1 MESNFHSEESKIVG
15 DVSQMQINEDKC
27 KIKKMDVVIPVVDK
41 VSSEKVS
48 KKMPRVKRKTA
59 KSCKGNMESKISTEE
74 FNIIDD
80 VAQLQ
85 IDDDECETK
94 KIRLDDDENTA
105 ISIVENVSSKKVSK
119 KMQRVKQST
128 EKSRKGRKITNPLKC
143 RSCAKTFTDTSSRRK
158 HENNRV
164 CSASKARDN
173 LTICIKSHY
182 ESIYTHFEEAYTD
195 IGKHMVKALGRKTY
209 GQNKK
214 YLLDE
219 SLRLMKRIWISEQF
233 NIFACL
239 EVIEKTE
246 TAQ

>member
-15 DVSQMQINEDKC
+15 DVSQMQINDDKC
-27 KIKKMDVVIPVVDK
+27 KIKKMDVVFPVVDK

-59 KSCKGNMESKISTEE
+59 KSCKGNMESKIPSEE

-128 EKSRKGRKITNPLKC
+128 EKKSQR
-143 RSCAKTFTDTSSRRK
+143 AKDNK
-158 HENNRV
+158 
-164 CSASKARDN
+164 SAQ
-173 LTICIKSHY
+173 
-182 ESIYTHFEEAYTD
+182 
-195 IGKHMVKALGRKTY
+195 V
-209 GQNKK
+209 
-214 YLLDE
+214 
-219 SLRLMKRIWISEQF
+219 SLMCQDF
-233 NIFACL
+233 H
-239 EVIEKTE
+239 
-246 TAQ
+246 

>member
-1 MESNFHSEESKIVG
+1 MESNFHSEETKIVG
-15 DVSQMQINEDKC
+15 DVSQLQTNDDKC
-27 KIKKMDVVIPVVDK
+27 RIKKVDGVIPVVDK
-41 VSSEKVS
+41 VSSRKVS
-48 KKMPRVKRKTA
+48 KKIPRVKRKTA
-59 KSCKGNMESKISTEE
+59 KSCKGTMESKIPSEE
-74 FNIIDD
+74 SNIIDD

-85 IDDDECETK
+85 IDDGQCETK

-105 ISIVENVSSKKVSK
+105 MSIVENVSSKKVSK
-119 KMQRVKQST
+119 KVQQVKQST

-143 RSCAKTFTDTSSRRK
+143 RSCAKIFTDTSSRRK

-195 IGKHMVKALGRKTY
+195 IAKHMVKALGRKTY
-209 GQNKK
+209 GKNKR

-239 EVIEKTE
+239 EVIEKSQTV
-246 TAQ
+246 Q